1 MIKHT
6 AQCDCCNRT
15 LEEVV
20 LEIEFEINKI
30 ELCIF
35 EYSPYTTKRKIHLC
49 FDCYNQIEKLTE
61 SRKNINH

>member
-1 MIKHT
+1 MIKHI
-6 AQCDCCNRT
+6 AACDRCKRT
-15 LEEVV
+15 LESVV

-49 FDCYNQIEKLTE
+49 FDCYDQINKSTNQQ
-61 SRKNINH
+61 INK